1 MEFYEYQIHKY
12 KPLDRFNNF
21 TKEKNNVYK
30 FGDLDDSPESPD
42 ECNRVGIEGSY
53 LDVTDDTQRTSCD
66 PLTSLSGGDQ
76 NKILK
81 LYSTYD
87 IENLYNNYKEFFA
100 KYEVQDVLNERS
112 IRKINE
118 NLDNAIIN
126 QLKQITNL
134 INKNSKGNDL
144 FKKYIELSEINTD
157 INILI
162 KHNKSDSLLFN
173 LDINKDTKIIL
184 FGDFHGSFHTFFRL
198 LCRLHKYNIINL
210 DTFEINNPYKIIFL
224 GDVLDRGMYSLDII
238 NIIFKLIAINNKD
251 ELKIIYNR
259 GNHETYNIFERDGAF
274 NEFKNKFSNNKDAFD
289 NFIIK
294 YIRLLNLSPSAIIL
308 NCKENNNNNN
318 YFWCSH
324 GGFPKE
330 YINIK
335 LDLTNKIIF
344 FSDII
349 STDIRWSDFGGNSL
363 DDYVQ
368 SSRGENIVKYTHI
381 GTNKFLNTNDIKF
394 IIRGHQDSTGNSFIF
409 YKDGSPIV
417 ISDPLMTDIN
427 NFLYYNKSLKKYGNR
442 VNGPIARLKL
452 DKNNANNYFPVIT
465 ISTNTDTRRYL
476 NSDSFALLRFDIEEC
491 EDKNFKGTLN
501 SINKINTVLKNK
513 NINIS
518 SIFINNMKII
528 NNILN
533 LIDNDTYYL
542 FNYYYNLDNNNNNNY
557 NTFSILIFIDDIF
570 NDCVEFVDYY
580 KQKYNNL
587 FQKINELK
595 NNLII
600 DEIQINSVDNYLKS
614 YNEYLILNNL
624 LIDKIRNNKN
634 KTFKTFDTF
643 DTFDTINTL
652 SVENL
657 KSLKDNILEKYIL
670 FNKYNDA

>member
-100 KYEVQDVLNERS
+100 KYEVQDVLNQRS

-274 NEFKNKFSNNKDAFD
+274 NEFKNKFSNNKYAFD

-294 YIRLLNLSPSAIIL
+294 YIRLLNLSPSAIVL
-308 NCKENNNNNN
+308 NCKHNNNNN
-318 YFWCSH
+318 Y
-324 GGFPKE
+324 
-330 YINIK
+330 Y
-335 LDLTNKIIF
+335 
-344 FSDII
+344 
-349 STDIRWSDFGGNSL
+349 
-363 DDYVQ
+363 
-368 SSRGENIVKYTHI
+368 
-381 GTNKFLNTNDIKF
+381 
-394 IIRGHQDSTGNSFIF
+394 
-409 YKDGSPIV
+409 
-417 ISDPLMTDIN
+417 
-427 NFLYYNKSLKKYGNR
+427 
-442 VNGPIARLKL
+442 
-452 DKNNANNYFPVIT
+452 
-465 ISTNTDTRRYL
+465 
-476 NSDSFALLRFDIEEC
+476 
-491 EDKNFKGTLN
+491 
-501 SINKINTVLKNK
+501 
-513 NINIS
+513 
-518 SIFINNMKII
+518 
-528 NNILN
+528 
-533 LIDNDTYYL
+533 
-542 FNYYYNLDNNNNNNY
+542 
-557 NTFSILIFIDDIF
+557 
-570 NDCVEFVDYY
+570 
-580 KQKYNNL
+580 
-587 FQKINELK
+587 
-595 NNLII
+595 
-600 DEIQINSVDNYLKS
+600 
-614 YNEYLILNNL
+614 
-624 LIDKIRNNKN
+624 
-634 KTFKTFDTF
+634 
-643 DTFDTINTL
+643 
-652 SVENL
+652 
-657 KSLKDNILEKYIL
+657 
-670 FNKYNDA
+670 